1 MSVKKCGVELFCES
15 CEYLRDSQDGGFE
28 IDVPVSMGDGGL
40 SGMARLH
47 CVVSSERHCVE
58 LIELLDAESRTVHPS
73 SEDLEQVSAA
83 LDFVGQHRI
92 CGNQRICP
100 PDVVRIVKAQSR
112 R

>member
-1 MSVKKCGVELFCES
+1 MRVKKCGVELSCES
-15 CEYLRDSQDGGFE
+15 CKYLRDSRDGGFE
-28 IDVPVSMGDGGL
+28 IDVPVSMGEGGL

-47 CVVSSERHCVE
+47 CVVSNERHRVE
-58 LIELLDAESRTVHPS
+58 LVELLDAESRTVHPS
-73 SEDLEQVSAA
+73 SEDLAQVSVA

-100 PDVVRIVKAQSR
+100 PEVVRVVKARGR

>member
-1 MSVKKCGVELFCES
+1 MSVRKCGVELFCES
-15 CEYLRDSQDGGFE
+15 CKYLRESQDGGFE
-28 IDVPVSMGDGGL
+28 IDVPVSMGEGEL

-47 CVVSSERHCVE
+47 CVVSRERHRVE
-58 LIELLDAESRTVHPS
+58 LIELLDAESRAIHPAP
-73 SEDLEQVSAA
+73 EELEQVSAV

-100 PDVVRIVKAQSR
+100 PDVVRVVKARGR